1 MEICCAI
8 LSLSLSLS
16 LSLFLSFWYRVR
28 IVSSESYHW
37 THWIADTCPLL
48 GMCPNPDVSSDN
60 FHWTQALPF
69 GILYLWP
76 NVQQQQQLPEEMKQK
91 NKEGRGYEG

>member
-1 MEICCAI
+1 
-8 LSLSLSLS
+8 
-16 LSLFLSFWYRVR
+16 
-28 IVSSESYHW
+28 
-37 THWIADTCPLL
+37 
-48 GMCPNPDVSSDN
+48 MCPNPDVSSDN

-76 NVQQQQQLPEEMKQK
+76 NVQQQQQQLPEEMKQK